1 MLRDKAAPSSGGFA
15 RDGLSEFQI
24 GNLIAAIYSW
34 QMIRSHSP
42 RRFSPMR
49 ANLVAFLIYAAVV
62 IGCGLG
68 IYLTLQ
74 AGKSLVPPRAPA
86 MSATPTATSATGGG
100 DWWQGTYEALRQPLP
115 LLLIQLILIV
125 TMARLFGA
133 HSARVGQPAVIGEMI
148 AGIVLGPS
156 VAGALAP
163 GVFQFVFPAESM
175 GALRMLSQVGVILF
189 MFVVGMELDLK
200 KMRGQARTAILVS
213 HVSIV
218 LPYFLGTFFSLFIYE
233 SFSARGIN
241 FSSFALFM
249 GVAMSM
255 TAFPVLARILE
266 ERGMTKSHLG
276 SMALTCAAVA
286 DVTAWTIL
294 VFVVAVVKA
303 RNPANCLLTIG
314 LLAVF
319 VGAMLFVI
327 KPLLRRLPVAKM
339 GVSSEPTQ
347 NMVVAVL
354 VVAFGAGL
362 LTEVIGIHVL
372 FGAFLAGMVM
382 PRESDFQLRVRE
394 RLESFSA
401 AFLLPLFFAFTGLR
415 TQIGLV
421 SDWASVSVCLG
432 LVLVA
437 TIGKLGGSMLTA
449 RWSGMDWHDSFALGA
464 LMNTRGLVEL
474 IVLNIGFDLGILSPR
489 VFTMMVVM
497 ALVTTCMTGPLL
509 SLGSFLRGQSR
520 P

>member
-1 MLRDKAAPSSGGFA
+1 
-15 RDGLSEFQI
+15 
-24 GNLIAAIYSW
+24 
-34 QMIRSHSP
+34 
-42 RRFSPMR
+42 MR
-49 ANLVAFLIYAAVV
+49 ANAIAGLVYAVIV

-74 AGKSLVPPRAPA
+74 AGRRLEPPGLTAERVAQAESPA
-86 MSATPTATSATGGG
+86 TQGGAADG
-100 DWWQGTYEALRQPLP
+100 WWPGTRDALREPLP

-125 TMARLFGA
+125 ALARFFAA
-133 HSARVGQPAVIGEMI
+133 HSARLGQPAVIGEMI

-163 GVFQFVFPAESM
+163 GLFQFVFPAGSM
-175 GALRMLSQVGVILF
+175 GVLRILSQVGVILF
-189 MFVVGMELDLK
+189 MFMVGMELDLK
-200 KMRGQARTAILVS
+200 ELRGHARTAVLVS

-218 LPYFLGTFFSLFIYE
+218 LPFFLGTLFSLFIYE
-233 SFSARGIN
+233 SFSSRGVN

-266 ERGMTKSHLG
+266 ERGLTKSHLG

-294 VFVVAVVKA
+294 VFVVAVVKS
-303 RNPANCLLTIG
+303 RNPGNCLIAIG
-314 LLAVF
+314 LLLLF
-319 VGAMLFVI
+319 VGAMWLVVR
-327 KPLLRRLPVAKM
+327 PLLRRLPVAQM
-339 GVSSEPTQ
+339 GVSAGPTQ
-347 NMVVAVL
+347 NMVVTVL

-362 LTEVIGIHVL
+362 LTEVIGIHAL
-372 FGAFLAGMVM
+372 FGAFLAGVCM
-382 PRESDFQLRVRE
+382 PQGSDFRQRVRE

-415 TQIGLV
+415 TQIGLL
-421 SDWASVSVCLG
+421 SDWQSISVCLG
-432 LVLVA
+432 LIAVA
-437 TIGKLGGSMLTA
+437 TVGKLGGSMLTA

-474 IVLNIGFDLGILSPR
+474 IVLNIGFDLGILSPK

-509 SLGSFLRGQSR
+509 SLGAFLRRRSSAVI
-520 P
+520 

>member
-1 MLRDKAAPSSGGFA
+1 VTRGADCRKFA
-15 RDGLSEFQI
+15 RLK
-24 GNLIAAIYSW
+24 LL
-34 QMIRSHSP
+34 
-42 RRFSPMR
+42 PMR
-49 ANLVAFLIYAAVV
+49 ANAFACLVYAAIVL
-62 IGCGLG
+62 GCGLG
-68 IYLTLQ
+68 VYLTLQ
-74 AGKSLVPPRAPA
+74 AGRRLEPARAGVVPAQ
-86 MSATPTATSATGGG
+86 TSASAGTGGSVRS
-100 DWWQGTYEALRQPLP
+100 WWQGTLEAARQPLP

-125 TMARLFGA
+125 ALARLFAA

-163 GVFQFVFPAESM
+163 GIFQFVFPADSM

-200 KMRGQARTAILVS
+200 QMRGQARTAVLVS

-233 SFSARGIN
+233 SFSARGIS
-241 FSSFALFM
+241 FSAFALFM

-266 ERGMTKSHLG
+266 ERGLTKSPLG

-294 VFVVAVVKA
+294 VFVVAVVKS
-303 RNPANCLLTIG
+303 RNPGSCLLTIG
-314 LLAVF
+314 LLALF
-319 VGAMLFVI
+319 VGAMWFGV
-327 KPLLRRLPVAKM
+327 KPLLRRLPAARM
-339 GVSSEPTQ
+339 AAGGQPAQ

-362 LTEVIGIHVL
+362 LTEVMGVHAL
-372 FGAFLAGMVM
+372 FGAFMAGVVM

-415 TQIGLV
+415 TQIGLLN
-421 SDWASVSVCLG
+421 DWAGVGVCLG
-432 LVLVA
+432 LVVVA
-437 TIGKLGGSMLTA
+437 TLGKLGGSMLAA

-509 SLGSFLRGQSR
+509 TLGAILRGKYPRRQR
-520 P
+520 AARF

>member
-1 MLRDKAAPSSGGFA
+1 
-15 RDGLSEFQI
+15 
-24 GNLIAAIYSW
+24 
-34 QMIRSHSP
+34 
-42 RRFSPMR
+42 MR

-68 IYLTLQ
+68 IYWTLQ
-74 AGKSLVPPRAPA
+74 AGKSLEPPRAPFLS
-86 MSATPTATSATGGG
+86 SAATESSASAGG
-100 DWWQGTYEALRQPLP
+100 DWWRGTYEALRQPLP
-115 LLLIQLILIV
+115 LLLLQLILIV
-125 TMARLFGA
+125 TMARLFAA

-163 GVFQFVFPAESM
+163 GLFHFIFPADSM
-175 GALRMLSQVGVILF
+175 EALRMLSQVGVVLF

-200 KMRGQARTAILVS
+200 QMRGQARTAILVS
-213 HVSIV
+213 HVSIA
-218 LPYFLGTFFSLFIYE
+218 LPYLLGTFFSLFIYE
-233 SFSARGIN
+233 SFSTPGIH

-266 ERGMTKSHLG
+266 EREMTKSHLG
-276 SMALTCAAVA
+276 SMALTCAAVT

-303 RNPANCLLTIG
+303 RHPGHFLLTIG

-319 VGAMLFVI
+319 LGAMFLVV

-339 GVSSEPTQ
+339 GISSEPTQ

-372 FGAFLAGMVM
+372 FGAFVAGMVM

-394 RLESFSA
+394 RLESFSG

-421 SDWASVSVCLG
+421 SDWASISVCLG
-432 LVLVA
+432 LVLLA
-437 TIGKLGGSMLTA
+437 TLGKLGGSMLTA
-449 RWSGMDWHDSFALGA
+449 RRSGLDWHDSFALGA

-509 SLGSFLRGQSR
+509 SLGGFLRSKST

>member
-1 MLRDKAAPSSGGFA
+1 
-15 RDGLSEFQI
+15 
-24 GNLIAAIYSW
+24 
-34 QMIRSHSP
+34 
-42 RRFSPMR
+42 MR
-49 ANLVAFLIYAAVV
+49 ANAVACLVYAAVV

-74 AGKSLVPPRAPA
+74 AGKRLEPARAVTEVA
-86 MSATPTATSATGGG
+86 AQTGVSASSGGG
-100 DWWQGTYEALRQPLP
+100 AEGWWQGTRDALRQPLP

-125 TMARLFGA
+125 TLARFFGA
-133 HSARVGQPAVIGEMI
+133 HSGRLGQPAVIGEMV
-148 AGIVLGPS
+148 AGLVLGPS
-156 VAGALAP
+156 VLGALSP
-163 GVFQFVFPAESM
+163 GTFQFVFPAGSL
-175 GALRMLSQVGVILF
+175 GTLRLLSQVGVILF
-189 MFVVGMELDLK
+189 MFVVGMELDLTQL
-200 KMRGQARTAILVS
+200 RSQARTAILVS
-213 HVSIV
+213 HVSIAF
-218 LPYFLGTFFSLFIYE
+218 PYFLGTLFSFFIYE
-233 SFSARGIN
+233 SFSGGGTN

-266 ERGMTKSHLG
+266 ERGLTKSPLG

-294 VFVVAVVKA
+294 LFVVAVVKS
-303 RNPANCLLTIG
+303 RSTGNCLITIG
-314 LLAVF
+314 LLLLF
-319 VGAMLFVI
+319 VGAMWLVI

-339 GVSSEPTQ
+339 GVSSELTH

-354 VVAFGAGL
+354 LVAVAAGL
-362 LTEVIGIHVL
+362 LTEVIGIHAL
-372 FGAFLAGMVM
+372 FGAFLAGVCM
-382 PRESDFQLRVRE
+382 PQESDFRLRVRE

-415 TQIGLV
+415 TQMGLLN
-421 SDWASVSVCLG
+421 DWASVGVCLG

-437 TIGKLGGSMLTA
+437 TLGKLGGSMLTA

-474 IVLNIGFDLGILSPR
+474 IVLNIGFDLGILPPR
-489 VFTMMVVM
+489 IFTMMVIM

-509 SLGSFLRGQSR
+509 SLGNFLKRRSR
-520 P
+520 AA

>member
-1 MLRDKAAPSSGGFA
+1 
-15 RDGLSEFQI
+15 
-24 GNLIAAIYSW
+24 
-34 QMIRSHSP
+34 
-42 RRFSPMR
+42 MR
-49 ANLVAFLIYAAVV
+49 ANSVVCFVYAAIL

-68 IYLTLQ
+68 IYFTLQ
-74 AGKSLVPPRAPA
+74 AGKHLEAPRAAAEASAPSE
-86 MSATPTATSATGGG
+86 MSAGAAGGAG
-100 DWWQGTYEALRQPLP
+100 DWWQGTRDALRQPLP

-125 TMARLFGA
+125 TLARFFAA
-133 HSARVGQPAVIGEMI
+133 HSARLGQPGVIGEMI

-163 GVFQFVFPAESM
+163 GLFQFVFSAGSL

-200 KMRGQARTAILVS
+200 QMRGQARTAVLVS

-218 LPYFLGTFFSLFIYE
+218 FPFFLGTIFSFFIYE
-233 SFSARGIN
+233 SFSVRGIN

-266 ERGMTKSHLG
+266 ERAMTKSPLG

-294 VFVVAVVKA
+294 LFVVAVVKS
-303 RNPANCLLTIG
+303 RNPGNCLMTIG
-314 LLAVF
+314 WLLLF

-339 GVSSEPTQ
+339 GFSGELAQ
-347 NMVVAVL
+347 NMVVTVL

-362 LTEVIGIHVL
+362 VTEVIGIHAL
-372 FGAFLAGMVM
+372 FGAFLAGVCL
-382 PRESDFQLRVRE
+382 PQESDFRLRVRE
-394 RLESFSA
+394 RLESFSV

-415 TQIGLV
+415 TQVGLLGNWE
-421 SDWASVSVCLG
+421 SIRVCLA
-432 LVLVA
+432 LVVLA
-437 TIGKLGGSMLTA
+437 ALGKLGGSMLMA

-489 VFTMMVVM
+489 VFTMMVIM

-509 SLGSFLRGQSR
+509 SLGDSLRRRSQ
-520 P
+520 PDI

>member
-1 MLRDKAAPSSGGFA
+1 
-15 RDGLSEFQI
+15 
-24 GNLIAAIYSW
+24 
-34 QMIRSHSP
+34 
-42 RRFSPMR
+42 MR
-49 ANLVAFLIYAAVV
+49 ANAVACLVYAAIVLA
-62 IGCGLG
+62 CGLG
-68 IYLTLQ
+68 IYFTLQ
-74 AGKSLVPPRAPA
+74 AGKRLEPSRAAAAVPARTEV
-86 MSATPTATSATGGG
+86 SAGAG
-100 DWWQGTYEALRQPLP
+100 DWWQTTREAVRQPLP
-115 LLLIQLILIV
+115 RLLIQLILIV
-125 TMARLFGA
+125 TLARLFAA
-133 HSARVGQPAVIGEMI
+133 HSARVGQPGVIGEMI

-163 GVFQFVFPAESM
+163 GIFQFVFPSDSM

-200 KMRGQARTAILVS
+200 QMRGQARTAVLVS

-233 SFSARGIN
+233 SFSTRGIN

-294 VFVVAVVKA
+294 VFVVAVVKS
-303 RNPANCLLTIG
+303 RGPMDCLMTIG
-314 LLAVF
+314 LLALF
-319 VGAMLFVI
+319 VGAMWFGV
-327 KPLLRRLPVAKM
+327 KPLLRGLPVAQM
-339 GVSSEPTQ
+339 GAGGGPTH

-354 VVAFGAGL
+354 LVAFGAGL
-362 LTEVIGIHVL
+362 LTEVIGIHAL
-372 FGAFLAGMVM
+372 FGAFLAGVIM

-415 TQIGLV
+415 TQIGLIK
-421 SDWASVSVCLG
+421 DWAGVSVCLG
-432 LVLVA
+432 LVAVA
-437 TIGKLGGSMLTA
+437 TLGKLGGSMLTA

-489 VFTMMVVM
+489 IFTMMVVM

-509 SLGSFLRGQSR
+509 SLGSFLRCKYA
-520 P
+520 

>member
-1 MLRDKAAPSSGGFA
+1 
-15 RDGLSEFQI
+15 
-24 GNLIAAIYSW
+24 
-34 QMIRSHSP
+34 
-42 RRFSPMR
+42 MR
-49 ANLVAFLIYAAVV
+49 ANAVAGLVYAVIV

-74 AGKSLVPPRAPA
+74 SGRRLEPVQAAPTI
-86 MSATPTATSATGGG
+86 SARPEPSAAASTSQVES
-100 DWWQGTYEALRQPLP
+100 WWQGTRDALREPLA

-125 TMARLFGA
+125 ALARFFAAQSPRL
-133 HSARVGQPAVIGEMI
+133 GQPAVIGEMI

-156 VAGALAP
+156 VVGAIAP
-163 GVFQFVFPAESM
+163 GFFESVFPAGSM
-175 GALRMLSQVGVILF
+175 GALRMLSQVGIILF

-200 KMRGQARTAILVS
+200 QMRGQAQTAVLVS

-218 LPYFLGTFFSLFIYE
+218 LPFFLGALFSLFIYE
-233 SFSARGIN
+233 SFSSRGVT

-255 TAFPVLARILE
+255 TAFPVLARILA
-266 ERGMTKSHLG
+266 ERGLTKSHLG

-286 DVTAWTIL
+286 DMTAWTIL
-294 VFVVAVVKA
+294 AFVVAVVKS
-303 RNPANCLLTIG
+303 RNPDNCLISIG
-314 LLAVF
+314 LLILF
-319 VGAMLFVI
+319 VSAMLWVVR
-327 KPLLRRLPVAKM
+327 PLLRRLPVAQM
-339 GVSSEPTQ
+339 GVANAPTQ

-362 LTEVIGIHVL
+362 LTEVIGIHAL
-372 FGAFLAGMVM
+372 FGAFLAGVCM
-382 PRESDFQLRVRE
+382 PQGSDFRQRVRE

-415 TQIGLV
+415 TQIGLL
-421 SDWASVSVCLG
+421 SGWQSVGVCLG
-432 LVLVA
+432 LIAVA
-437 TIGKLGGSMLTA
+437 TLGKLGGSMLIA

-474 IVLNIGFDLGILSPR
+474 IVLNIGFDLGILSPK
-489 VFTMMVVM
+489 VFSMMVVM

-509 SLGSFLRGQSR
+509 SLGDFLRRRSR
-520 P
+520 VTL

>member
-1 MLRDKAAPSSGGFA
+1 MKEECDVTWGVDCRNLA
-15 RDGLSEFQI
+15 RP
-24 GNLIAAIYSW
+24 N
-34 QMIRSHSP
+34 
-42 RRFSPMR
+42 FSLMR
-49 ANLVAFLIYAAVV
+49 ANVVACFVYAAIVL
-62 IGCGLG
+62 GCGLG

-74 AGKSLVPPRAPA
+74 AGKRLEPPRAAQVVPA
-86 MSATPTATSATGGG
+86 QTDVAGAAA
-100 DWWQGTYEALRQPLP
+100 WWQGTREAVRQPLP
-115 LLLIQLILIV
+115 RLLIQLILIV
-125 TMARLFGA
+125 TLARLFAA

-163 GVFQFVFPAESM
+163 GVFQFVFPADSM

-200 KMRGQARTAILVS
+200 QMRGQARTAVLVS

-233 SFSARGIN
+233 SFSTRGIN

-294 VFVVAVVKA
+294 VFVVAVVKS
-303 RNPANCLLTIG
+303 RNPANCLMTIG
-314 LLAVF
+314 LLALF
-319 VGAMLFVI
+319 VGAMLFGV
-327 KPLLRRLPVAKM
+327 KPLLRRLPVARM
-339 GVSSEPTQ
+339 GAGGEPTQ

-362 LTEVIGIHVL
+362 LTEVIGIHAL
-372 FGAFLAGMVM
+372 FGAFLAGVVV

-415 TQIGLV
+415 TQIGLL

-432 LVLVA
+432 LVVVA
-437 TIGKLGGSMLTA
+437 TLGKFGGTMLTA

-464 LMNTRGLVEL
+464 LMNARGLVEL

-509 SLGSFLRGQSR
+509 SFGACLQRRSR
-520 P
+520 LVL